1 MISTDD
7 NRFAAQPA
15 LPKGVFL
22 PPQRSTSRNYS
33 RPNNHALS
41 SEVESPSSTSS
52 RQRLLK
58 ATSPVRELYPL
69 STSPSPTR
77 RNDDSQADARARY
90 GRVDSQPLHELE
102 NILDSFAYNA
112 NGERVAR
119 TRDNNSLKSAAS
131 ITSSYRGASKES
143 NHSSLTS
150 PSAFSTN
157 TPRGFNPSNSRS
169 RNEFSSPVREKVVPA
184 ETAPRNQGRER
195 TQIPPSNNFSAR
207 TNPPQPPA
215 AIRTSAHLM
224 NQRLFGSDSS
234 GNFSDIPS
242 PGEKTQVVRKVSL
255 TRQHGAPVRLNQ
267 IAREMPPTRTHQNY
281 SNSEIIYDSRSD
293 GTPSFDHS
301 SAATPAS
308 SNESRFAP
316 PSRSQSRQQTPSP
329 SPYIVQTP
337 DAYGADSGR
346 YVSPP
351 KAPVE
356 ENYRSATMSIYG
368 MYDD

>member
-1 MISTDD
+1 MLSAIDD
-7 NRFAAQPA
+7 SRFTAQPN
-15 LPKGVFL
+15 LPQEVLL

-33 RPNNHALS
+33 RPNNHAFSPSL
-41 SEVESPSSTSS
+41 ESPPSASS
-52 RQRLLK
+52 RERLLK

-69 STSPSPTR
+69 STSPSPSR
-77 RNDDSQADARARY
+77 QNDDSQADARARY

-102 NILDSFAYNA
+102 DILDSFAYNA
-112 NGERVAR
+112 NGQRVAR
-119 TRDNNSLKSAAS
+119 VRDNNSLKSAAS

-143 NHSSLTS
+143 NHSSLNS
-150 PSAFSTN
+150 PAAFSTN

-169 RNEFSSPVREKVVPA
+169 RTEFSSPVREKVLPA
-184 ETAPRNQGRER
+184 ETAPLNPGRQR
-195 TQIPPSNNFSAR
+195 IQMPASNNFSAR

-234 GNFSDIPS
+234 GNFSDLPS

-255 TRQHGAPVRLNQ
+255 TRQYGAPVRLNQ
-267 IAREMPPTRTHQNY
+267 MAREMPAMQNHQNY
-281 SNSEIIYDSRSD
+281 QHDSRSD

-301 SAATPAS
+301 SAATLAS
-308 SNESRFAP
+308 SNESRFVP

-337 DAYGADSGR
+337 DAYSGDTGR

-351 KAPVE
+351 KAPTE